1 MNFFFKVGPIRP
13 KKFHPKNIIACRDN
27 NNLPKINKSWRK
39 IFAPAPRPS
48 PSEKVL
54 SSLKMVLRSYF
65 IKVAFLYHKTNLDGV
80 VDDSFAV
87 AVVAAAVVVVVA

>member
-1 MNFFFKVGPIRP
+1 MGPIHQ
-13 KKFHPKNIIACRDN
+13 KKFHPKIIIACHDN

-39 IFAPAPRPS
+39 IFAPAPRLS
-48 PSEKVL
+48 KKVL

-65 IKVAFLYHKTNLDGV
+65 IKVAFLCNKTNLDGV